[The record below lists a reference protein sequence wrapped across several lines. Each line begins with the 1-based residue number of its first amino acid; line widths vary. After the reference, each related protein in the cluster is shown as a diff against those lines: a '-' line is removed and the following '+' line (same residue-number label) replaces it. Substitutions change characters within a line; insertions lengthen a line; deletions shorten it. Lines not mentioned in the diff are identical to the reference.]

1 MPRSGRVSSVLRS
14 SVSCGLCCAVR
25 ARAYT
30 YKEERVCRVGI
41 DYRVSTRN
49 SRKQF
54 YQCGFALTAL
64 CLKKTRTRLER
75 ERITTFTFTRSARV
89 QGSAISDQDS
99 GHHDQS
105 PETVTR
111 SSNLMKGGFCA
122 AIWSAG
128 GCDLGA
134 ALPRHDLVL
143 AG

>member
-14 SVSCGLCCAVR
+14 SVSCGLWLCCAVR

-64 CLKKTRTRLER
+64 CLKRPGR
-75 ERITTFTFTRSARV
+75 ERGSRRSRSRDQRVFRV
-89 QGSAISDQDS
+89 QR
-99 GHHDQS
+99 S
-105 PETVTR
+105 PIRIRDTTTSHQRRLHEART
-111 SSNLMKGGFCA
+111 
-122 AIWSAG
+122 
-128 GCDLGA
+128 
-134 ALPRHDLVL
+134 
-143 AG
+143 